1 MPPKT
6 DPYATP
12 RAKAVDVLLCLLAVA
27 LLLILLLTSPRF
39 HRGHSERENG
49 SRAGELATH

>member
-1 MPPKT
+1 MPPKI

-12 RAKAVDVLLCLLAVA
+12 RAKAVDVLLCLLAVV

-39 HRGHSERENG
+39 HRGHSQRENG
-49 SRAGELATH
+49 ARTGQLASH

>member
-39 HRGHSERENG
+39 HREHSERENG
-49 SRAGELATH
+49 SRAGELAAH